1 MDFRKII
8 CLGIYAIAHLYIYK
22 RKKIPSSKTTMGV
35 KLPCLG
41 YKREKKE
48 NRVVRTATSQL
59 CSCHSGKIDRTQCH
73 VSNITEENNH
83 KGLSYL
89 VLQRKGV
96 KGPIF

>member
-1 MDFRKII
+1 MFRDL
-8 CLGIYAIAHLYIYK
+8 CYSSLVYIQ
-22 RKKIPSSKTTMGV
+22 KKENTIKQNNYGV

-59 CSCHSGKIDRTQCH
+59 RSCDSGKIDRTQCH